1 MSIHHRISTATL
13 VVALALST
21 AFGPALAQGAGGEGG
36 QDVRDKKVTLN
47 LENADIRYALKLL
60 FQSVGVNYT
69 LDSSVQGMVTA
80 SLSDV
85 RFEVALENILKSV
98 QSQLPLTYDK
108 ENGIYHVKVKQEQL
122 PEQTTEPEKEQPVA
136 PKFNPQKLKVKS
148 VDANILALILG
159 GSALYTGEMMQQRS
173 GGYGGGGYGGYGG
186 GYGGGG
192 YGGGWGGGGFG
203 GGGYG
208 GNNFGG
214 GFGGG
219 RGGFGGGRGGFGGGF
234 GGGYGGGYGGG
245 GWGGGRGG
253 WGY

>member
-1 MSIHHRISTATL
+1 MRAGRVFTFGTLCALAVVTL
-13 VVALALST
+13 VGAPSSVR
-21 AFGPALAQGAGGEGG
+21 AQDSAG
-36 QDVRDKKVTLN
+36 DVRDKKVTLN
-47 LENADIRYALKLL
+47 LENADIRFALKLL

-69 LDSSVQGMVTA
+69 LDSAVQGTVTA
-80 SLSDV
+80 SLADV

-108 ENGIYHVKVKQEQL
+108 ENGIYRVKVKQEQL
-122 PEQTTEPEKEQPVA
+122 PEQTTEPEKDQPTT

-148 VDANILALILG
+148 VDANVLAMILG
-159 GSALYTGEMMQQRS
+159 GQALYTGEMMQQRS